1 MVRDSPM
8 NAGEAVVVRRGDL
21 PQASAI
27 AHVLNEAFAD
37 LRPLY
42 TEESYAATV
51 LEPEGVL
58 VRMSEGPVWVAL
70 VADEVVGTCSAKRV
84 DDGLYLRGMAVSPRM
99 RGRGVGQMLLS
110 TAEKFAE
117 DTGCRRLRLS
127 TTPFL
132 TAAIALYERC
142 GYVRDGER
150 AWLGVTLIDMHREL
164 R

>member
-8 NAGEAVVVRRGDL
+8 NTGEAVVVRRGDS
-21 PQASAI
+21 PHAGAV
-27 AHVLNEAFAD
+27 ARVLNEAFAD

-42 TEESYAATV
+42 TEASYAATV
-51 LEPEGVL
+51 LEPEDVL
-58 VRMSEGPVWVAL
+58 IRMSEGPVWVAL
-70 VADEVVGTCSAKRV
+70 VADEVVGTCSAKRLK
-84 DDGLYLRGMAVSPRM
+84 DALYLRGMAVSPRV
-99 RGRGVGQMLLS
+99 RGKGIGQMLLS

-117 DTGCRRLRLS
+117 DIGHRRVRLS